1 MPLPNSDPC
10 EYSLSPMRTHLSQ
23 ILFLFLGLTF
33 LCSCNKA
40 PSFASTNLSNVTATF
55 SSIKAN
61 ILDTRCLI
69 CHSTSNPKGGVSLS
83 SYDEVMSSPGAVTP
97 FQPHQSQL
105 FWQCYKGYMP
115 KEGLGLSELELQT
128 LYDWIAYG
136 APNN

>member
-1 MPLPNSDPC
+1 MKALGINT
-10 EYSLSPMRTHLSQ
+10 LAAFVLA
-23 ILFLFLGLTF
+23 LFLGA
-33 LCSCNKA
+33 CNKS
-40 PSFASTNLSNVTATF
+40 PSFASPNLSSVPASF
-55 SSIKAN
+55 SAIKTG
-61 ILDTRCLI
+61 ILDAKCVF
-69 CHSTSNPKGGVSLS
+69 CHSTTKPKGGVSLS

-115 KEGLGLSELELQT
+115 EMGPPLSTLELQT